1 MEDDASRLDFR
12 FLLTMGMVKFVCG
25 RARVDCKFYDLSK
38 RKSTIF
44 RHRNY
49 YGYGVA

>member
-1 MEDDASRLDFR
+1 MEDDAGRLAFR
-12 FLLTMGMVKFVCG
+12 FLLTMGMVRFVFG
-25 RARVDCKFYDLSK
+25 RVRVDTKFYDLSK

-44 RHRNY
+44 RHGDF

>member
-12 FLLTMGMVKFVCG
+12 FLLTMGIVRFVSG
-25 RARVDCKFYDLSK
+25 RVGKDTKFYDQSN

-44 RHRNY
+44 RHGDY

>member
-12 FLLTMGMVKFVCG
+12 FLLTMGMVRFVFG
-25 RARVDCKFYDLSK
+25 RVGKDTKFYELSK